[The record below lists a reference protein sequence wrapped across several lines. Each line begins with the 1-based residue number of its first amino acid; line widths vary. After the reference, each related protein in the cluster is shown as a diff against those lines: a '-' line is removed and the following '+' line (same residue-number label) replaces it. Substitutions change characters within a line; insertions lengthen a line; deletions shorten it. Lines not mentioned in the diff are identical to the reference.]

1 LLASGKFK
9 FYQEL
14 RLQVMGKLFRK
25 QHTSFKRRWPESSML
40 RTQRLLL
47 IKPQEHPT
55 DKSKEL
61 LSALLTPHVIEF
73 IDFRK
78 LAFSSLILDLAT
90 NAALHAI
97 QHGDT
102 GYIDKILEIFK
113 GNQYATQM
121 KNCSV
126 FELV

>member
-1 LLASGKFK
+1 
-9 FYQEL
+9 
-14 RLQVMGKLFRK
+14 
-25 QHTSFKRRWPESSML
+25 ML

-113 GNQYATQM
+113 GSHYATQM

>member
-1 LLASGKFK
+1 
-9 FYQEL
+9 
-14 RLQVMGKLFRK
+14 
-25 QHTSFKRRWPESSML
+25 ML

-55 DKSKEL
+55 DKSKKL

-90 NAALHAI
+90 NAARHAI
-97 QHGDT
+97 QM
-102 GYIDKILEIFK
+102 
-113 GNQYATQM
+113 ATLA
-121 KNCSV
+121 KLIKFLKS
-126 FELV
+126 LRAASTPRR